1 MGPGTIARDRFDYV
15 ASMSDSWKRQT
26 LINLVK
32 VRYADAPVF
41 LDVASV
47 INSYSWEADL
57 TAGAQLA
64 PTGRGDTFLNVS
76 SAGRYADR
84 PTITYSPL
92 SGEKFARSLMSPL
105 PVTAILNLVQTGYPA
120 DGVLRLCVNSING
133 LDNEYGGPANPRSGT
148 AQFHEV
154 MVALRKAQGSGGF
167 ELRRKP
173 SKENEAATM
182 ILRPTGEEAVLDSH
196 RRIRELLRLD
206 PREHEFEIVHGSL
219 PSSARQI
226 ALETRSMMQVLIDL
240 ASYIDVPDAD
250 VSEGRVYALSRTAE
264 QLRMYPPLLRIHSG
278 AASPSQTHVA
288 VRYRDHWFWIDDRD
302 VHSKLAFNFLLLA
315 FFLTETGSEQAAP
328 IVTIPVR

>member
-1 MGPGTIARDRFDYV
+1 MDNFALACAASLALVRCGGMGPATIARDRFDYV

-84 PTITYSPL
+84 PTITYAPL

-182 ILRPTGEEAVLDSH
+182 MRKRIQAIAEA
-196 RRIRELLRLD
+196 
-206 PREHEFEIVHGSL
+206 
-219 PSSARQI
+219 
-226 ALETRSMMQVLIDL
+226 
-240 ASYIDVPDAD
+240 
-250 VSEGRVYALSRTAE
+250 
-264 QLRMYPPLLRIHSG
+264 
-278 AASPSQTHVA
+278 
-288 VRYRDHWFWIDDRD
+288 
-302 VHSKLAFNFLLLA
+302 
-315 FFLTETGSEQAAP
+315 
-328 IVTIPVR
+328 